1 MSQFSPSGVSAISTD
16 TPSGISNKDAW
27 RSLMLDNNGQPN
39 QYLSLGVGAT
49 RATIS
54 YNGSGQSSSQAMDI
68 LTRSSVDLPGSVPSG
83 IMGGLRPQ
91 SHSNA
96 NPELANT
103 IDTSG
108 LQTSNGDIVNG
119 GLTGSLVNTGNLID
133 SIITGTS
140 YVDVPI
146 TNSNG
151 QNTLV
156 TVKQQT
162 KGFSISGLLTDTLGP
177 NSKIGMS
184 SVNTSTGIAIG
195 SGSSAVLGGLGNGI
209 ASAGNAVNTASKTVS
224 GFIAPVVDSMLTIQK
239 IGAQF
244 DDIVKNSFL
253 GRVLKLKGSEI
264 MCMLFCIIISML
276 PCKTRQELYEAVISL
291 KNSTTLANATLG
303 QINSLTQ
310 QSASSIPLLDKTTL
324 NQGIAKLFSKSGTE
338 NPAANLKSFD
348 TIIGQ
353 GIKASITNQNSS
365 TSLIKLPPS
374 VQETISIMT
383 AVISVLAKGKI
394 SIPSRIDGDLWDIS
408 KAIMMVI
415 QLVVMQAADQFMS
428 KYVNK
433 LRLMLA
439 KMVPSICV
447 GNVASTILNK
457 FMTAI
462 NDLKKWLLKELKK
475 LFGVTSAFHL
485 QYTTYQWNNGNLLDL
500 LALLK
505 GLSLVLANFSNL
517 LLTCGIQPCPTSVDP
532 KLQSMINNGYQIPVT
547 NEPVVYT
554 SSPYVAPVQTP
565 PLQQVAQQFASAAGI
580 TPDKVFASDTNISIV
595 YNNPFPNAPAGIQN
609 LINNPETFNA
619 LGSSYTV
626 HNAGAGNSG
635 VTIVYTFQK
644 LCS

>member
-1 MSQFSPSGVSAISTD
+1 MSQFNPLNVSATSTN

-27 RSLMLDNNGQPN
+27 QSLMMDNNGQPN
-39 QYLSLGVGAT
+39 QYLTLGVGAT

-54 YNGSGQSSSQAMDI
+54 YNGTGQSSSQAMDI
-68 LTRSSVDLPGSVPSG
+68 LTRSSVDLPGSVPHG

-91 SHSNA
+91 NHSNA
-96 NPELANT
+96 NPDLTNA

-119 GLTGSLVNTGNLID
+119 GLTGGIVNTGNLID
-133 SIITGTS
+133 SFITGTS
-140 YVDVPI
+140 YVDVPL
-146 TNSNG
+146 TSSNG

-162 KGFSISGLLTDTLGP
+162 KGFSISGLLADTLGP
-177 NSKIGMS
+177 NSKGGS
-184 SVNTSTGIAIG
+184 SGINTTIG
-195 SGSSAVLGGLGNGI
+195 SSIGDGSSAVLGGLGNGI
-209 ASAGNAVNTASKTVS
+209 AATGNAVNTASKTVS
-224 GFIAPVVDSMLTIQK
+224 GFVAPVVDSMLTMKK

-276 PCKTRQELYEAVISL
+276 PCKTRQELYDAVMSI
-291 KNSTTLANATLG
+291 KNSTAMANAALG
-303 QINSLTQ
+303 QINSLSQ
-310 QSASSIPLLDKTTL
+310 QSSSSIPLLNNTTL

-338 NPAANLKSFD
+338 NPTANIKSFD
-348 TIIGQ
+348 KILSQ
-353 GIKASITNQNSS
+353 GIKASITNQNSN

-415 QLVVMQAADQFMS
+415 QLVVMQAADEFMS

-475 LFGVTSAFHL
+475 LFGVSSAFHI
-485 QYTTYQWNNGNLLDL
+485 QYTTYQWNNKSLLDL

-505 GLSLVLANFSNL
+505 GLSLVLANFANL

-532 KLQSMINNGYQIPVT
+532 KLQSMINNGYEIPVT

-554 SSPYVAPVQTP
+554 RSPYTPPAQTP
-565 PLQQVAQQFASAAGI
+565 ALQQIAQQFASSAGI
-580 TPDKVFASDTNISIV
+580 TPDKVFASNTDISIV
-595 YNNPFPNAPAGIQN
+595 YNNPFPDAPIGIQS

-626 HNAGAGNSG
+626 HNTTGGSG